1 MKIKQ
6 LLLILVLLSATI
18 GNAQNNIGAF
28 STGEWLKYKLRYGFI
43 NAGFTT
49 LEVKDTVYQGKNT
62 FLIDGTGWT
71 TGVTKFFF
79 KVEDKYQSVVDKN
92 TLYPYFSKRRVDE
105 GGYKISHDV
114 FINQNKGHVR
124 VIDYKHNTEKSFDVV
139 KGVQDMISSM
149 YFIRNTNLSNL
160 KIGQEI
166 AVDLFYDDQLN
177 NFKLRFLGRET
188 INTKFGKIKTL
199 MFKPFVE
206 SGRVFKDQNSVVV
219 WVSDDENKIPIK
231 IKADLIVGSVNA
243 ELEFFKGLSNA
254 FPIIFNKSASKN

>member
-1 MKIKQ
+1 M
-6 LLLILVLLSATI
+6 LI

-28 STGEWLKYKLRYGFI
+28 NSGEWLKYKLRYGFV

-49 LEVKDTVYQGKNT
+49 LEVRDTVYQGKT
-62 FLIDGTGWT
+62 SFLIDGTGWT
-71 TGVTKFFF
+71 IGVTKFFF

-105 GGYKISHDV
+105 GGYKILHDV
-114 FINQNKGHVR
+114 FINQNKGR
-124 VIDYKHNTEKSFDVV
+124 VKVVDYKHNTEKSFDVT
-139 KGVQDMISSM
+139 KGIQDMISSM

-166 AVDLFYDDQLN
+166 TVDLFYDNQLN
-177 NFKLRFLGRET
+177 NFKLRFLGREI

-199 MFKPFVE
+199 IFKPFVE

-231 IKADLIVGSVNA
+231 VKANLMVGSLNA
-243 ELEFFKGLSNA
+243 ELEYFKGLSNG
-254 FPIIFNKSASKN
+254 FPIIFNKSAVKN